1 VTDPETLVPR
11 MAGTF
16 DEKHLRALP
25 LGAADRFV
33 LSLIDGKTSA
43 RSLADTVG
51 LPPEEVLASLLKL
64 ESLKVVVL
72 PSSRSPGATFRSAG
86 AKSARSSPQPPAPP
100 PPAPAAPSTPDD
112 SDIELEP
119 DHRRL
124 IDETSERLESLNHY
138 ALLGVPPTADRKAI
152 KRAYFEHTSRFHP
165 DRYFRR
171 RLGSYKLKMEAIF
184 GRMTEA
190 HDTLTSK
197 ERRAEYDAY
206 LGSLARTNSIEQ
218 LLSEAMSEMKQA
230 EAAAREVTSS
240 SIPPPLTPRG
250 AEGAAKPFSPPM
262 MPTVGPIIMETLDG
276 IGPASPPP
284 ASGRQS
290 VLPIRS
296 TPPAPQSRREMLA
309 RRLTGSMR
317 PPSSAKI
324 AAAAA
329 AAYAKPE
336 DAVDSLKRRYEEKV
350 TAKRSAQARK
360 YTTAGI
366 EARAKGDMVAAA
378 NSLRVAIEFDP
389 ENAELIAAQKEA
401 QRAADEIL
409 VEQYLKQAQYEERS
423 ERWADAAR
431 SWTRVART
439 RTSDANA
446 HERAAYC
453 GVKGNGNLHEAA
465 AMGQRAVQ
473 LEPKNATFRCT
484 LANVYLSAGLSLN
497 AKRELEAALALAPDD
512 ATTAALLKRITKSS

>member
-1 VTDPETLVPR
+1 VTDPDTLVPR

-43 RSLADTVG
+43 QSLADTVG

-72 PSSRSPGATFRSAG
+72 PSSRSVGTTARSAG
-86 AKSARSSPQPPAPP
+86 IKSARSSPQPPAQPS
-100 PPAPAAPSTPDD
+100 PAPAAASTPDD
-112 SDIELEP
+112 SDVELEP
-119 DHRRL
+119 EHRRQ
-124 IDETSERLESLNHY
+124 IDETSERLESLDHY
-138 ALLGVPPTADRKAI
+138 ALLGIPPTADRKAI

-171 RLGSYKLKMEAIF
+171 RLGSYKFKMEAIF

-218 LLSEAMSEMKQA
+218 LLSEAMSEMKRA
-230 EAAAREVTSS
+230 EQAARDVTIS

-250 AEGAAKPFSPPM
+250 AEGAAKPLTL
-262 MPTVGPIIMETLDG
+262 PTAPGIGPIIMDTLDG

-284 ASGRQS
+284 PSGRQS
-290 VLPIRS
+290 VVPIRS
-296 TPPAPQSRREMLA
+296 TPPQSRREMLA
-309 RRLTGSMR
+309 RRLTGSIR
-317 PPSSAKI
+317 PPSSGKV
-324 AAAAA
+324 AATPSST
-329 AAYAKPE
+329 YAKAE
-336 DAVDSLKRRYEEKV
+336 DAVDALKRRYEEKV

-423 ERWADAAR
+423 ERWADASR
-431 SWTRVART
+431 SWSRVART
-439 RTSDANA
+439 RVSDASA

-473 LEPKNATFRCT
+473 LEPKNAAFRRT

-512 ATTAALLKRITKSS
+512 ATTAALLKRIVKSP